1 MTNSAFLYR
10 YRIFCSS
17 YPANWMACRSQKK
30 YYTATT
36 KFRMPLVLSSPFKPE
51 LTQFHS
57 PTCDA
62 QRSHLVIVNSHFGN
76 LPLPIKAPKFWRYSF
91 KLYTDRGWFLNL
103 EVDIWKWDHAVK
115 KFGPPEESFRIL
127 DIILSSSF
135 FSKARPNLE
144 NQMIDVWKACLA
156 CQIMIRWNKRL

>member
-51 LTQFHS
+51 LTQFHF

-62 QRSHLVIVNSHFGN
+62 QRSHLVIVNSHFSGTFPS
-76 LPLPIKAPKFWRYSF
+76 LKATKFRRYSF

-103 EVDIWKWDHAVK
+103 EVDIWKWVHAVK
-115 KFGPPEESFRIL
+115 KFGPQKSPIEFWTSYFLPHFFRKQGPT
-127 DIILSSSF
+127 
-135 FSKARPNLE
+135 SKIGWLTFEKHVWHARS
-144 NQMIDVWKACLA
+144 
-156 CQIMIRWNKRL
+156 